1 MSIYEA
7 IKNMSKEELAE
18 WLYANCEWI
27 SAEYGACSG
36 ADDSSEVLELLDSD
50 IEGDW

>member
-7 IKNMSKEELAE
+7 IQNMTKEELAE

-36 ADDSSEVLELLDSD
+36 ADDSSGVLELLDSD
-50 IEGDW
+50 SEGDW